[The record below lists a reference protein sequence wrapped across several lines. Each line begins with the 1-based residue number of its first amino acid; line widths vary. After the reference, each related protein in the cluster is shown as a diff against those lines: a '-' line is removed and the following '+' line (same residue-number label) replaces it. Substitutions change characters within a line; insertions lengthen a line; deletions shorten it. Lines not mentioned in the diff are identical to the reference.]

1 MGNKIKNY
9 VKRNNDFYTKIE
21 KERLPASTGSWK
33 KNYTLNIGYFLW
45 GYSAYLKTDPLVS
58 GKPILLLVRCD

>member
-21 KERLPASTGSWK
+21 KERLPAST
-33 KNYTLNIGYFLW
+33 I
-45 GYSAYLKTDPLVS
+45 
-58 GKPILLLVRCD
+58 

>member
-9 VKRNNDFYTKIE
+9 VKRNNNFYTKIE
-21 KERLPASTGSWK
+21 KERLPASTISWAC
-33 KNYTLNIGYFLW
+33 LW

-58 GKPILLLVRCD
+58 GKPILLVRCD